1 MSLIQCLDLHY
12 TAGTKPIFSGL
23 DFTLSAGEKVGLCG
37 HNGCGKS
44 SLLRLIAGQAQPD
57 DGQVQKRRG
66 LRLAYVEQFLPEA
79 LADAT
84 LLDAVAAVAPDGEAY
99 RAPALLAQLRFRPE
113 EHGFAVGRLSG
124 GQQNRLMLARA
135 LMSEPELVLFDEP
148 SNHLDIATLH
158 MLQRFLREE
167 LRCAFVLVSHDRA
180 LLDAVTTRTL
190 ILRDGKGHAFDLPF
204 SAAREAL
211 AHQDVAAA
219 AARRA
224 EEKEIEALRKSA
236 KRLATWGKVYDN
248 ESFAKRAKSMEKRI
262 ERMEG
267 ERTFVSSGSG
277 LKLELAAA
285 ETRAQRALRVAGVD
299 ILAPDGH
306 TRLFGIDELVLR
318 PGERVALLGVN
329 GVGKS
334 TFIRALVAQQ
344 RSRNEARAVEGNRGA
359 ALPPSL
365 HLRDGARSGDSG
377 IAFSPQAIVGYYD
390 QELEELGTEGTL
402 ESYLRRHTDVG
413 DAAIRA
419 ALIHAGFSY
428 RDHDRRLAVLS
439 GGERARLQFVRLR
452 LSRCNFLI
460 LDEPTNHIDID
471 GKEELETQLIES
483 GATLLVT
490 AHDQRFIERVCDRF
504 LWIDR
509 GQLRRLESPAP
520 FHDAL
525 FAAAAMPSTAAQP
538 PQARLGSGGATAQ
551 AALTDDEEA
560 LLLRIVELEEKVADD
575 LARKPKH
582 QKPALRLQWE
592 RELQTLRARL

>member
-1 MSLIQCLDLHY
+1 MSLIQCIDLHY
-12 TAGTKPIFSGL
+12 TAGTKPIFTGL
-23 DFTLSAGEKVGLCG
+23 DFTLAAGEKVGLCG

-44 SLLRLIAGQAQPD
+44 SLLRLIAGQAQLD
-57 DGQVQKRRG
+57 EGQVQRRRG
-66 LRLAYVEQFLPEA
+66 LRLAHVEQFLPEA

-84 LLDAVAAVAPDGEAY
+84 VLDAVVAAAPEGEAHQ
-99 RAPALLAQLRFRPE
+99 APTLLAQLRFRPE
-113 EHGFAVGRLSG
+113 EFGFAVGRLSG

-135 LMSEPELVLFDEP
+135 LAGDPELVLFDEP

-158 MLQRFLREE
+158 VLQRFLRDE

-190 ILRDGKGHAFDLPF
+190 VLRDGRGHAFDLPF
-204 SAAREAL
+204 SQAREAL
-211 AHQDVAAA
+211 ANHDLAAA

-248 ESFAKRAKSMEKRI
+248 ESFSKRAKSMEKRI
-262 ERMEG
+262 ERLEG

-285 ETRAQRALRVAGVD
+285 QTRAQRALRVAGVD
-299 ILAPDGH
+299 VLAPDGS

-334 TFIRALVAQQ
+334 TFIRALVAHQ
-344 RSRNEARAVEGNRGA
+344 RARTVEAVS

-365 HLRDGARSGDSG
+365 RLRDGVQHGDAG
-377 IAFSPQAIVGYYD
+377 IAFSPQSVVGYYD
-390 QELEELGTEGTL
+390 QELEELGSEGTL
-402 ESYLRRHTDVG
+402 ASYLRRHSDAG

-419 ALIHAGFSY
+419 ALIHAGFAY

-452 LSRCNFLI
+452 LSHCNFLI

-471 GKEELETQLIES
+471 GKEELEAQLIES

-490 AHDQRFIERVCDRF
+490 AHDRRFIERVCDRF
-504 LWIDR
+504 LWIDG

-520 FHDAL
+520 FHAAL
-525 FAAAAMPSTAAQP
+525 FAASAVPATAAAMSPAA
-538 PQARLGSGGATAQ
+538 AANEVAQ
-551 AALTDDEEA
+551 AQDDAQAVDDEEA
-560 LLLRIVELEEKVADD
+560 LLQRIVDLEALVAAD

-582 QKPALRLQWE
+582 QKPALREAWE
-592 RELQTLRARL
+592 RELAGLKARCFGD